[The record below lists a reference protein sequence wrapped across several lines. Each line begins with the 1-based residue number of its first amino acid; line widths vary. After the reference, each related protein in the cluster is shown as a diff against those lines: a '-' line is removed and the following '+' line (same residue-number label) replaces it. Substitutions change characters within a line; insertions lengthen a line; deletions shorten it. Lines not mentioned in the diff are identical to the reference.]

1 MERSMRILRLAEGL
15 LIPLIGEGGEQAA
28 NSEWFTKLL
37 ESIVDSVEKT
47 VSAFSQMVLQ
57 ASLRVLS
64 MIYAPMAVIGVILYV
79 TKVNKY
85 LGRDLIY
92 GALLLAFFSEFILP
106 VLL

>member
-1 MERSMRILRLAEGL
+1 MLRLAEKL
-15 LIPLIGEGGEQAA
+15 IIPLIGEEGGKAA
-28 NSEWFTKLL
+28 GSEWFTELL
-37 ESIVDSVEKT
+37 ESIVNSVEKT

-57 ASLRVLS
+57 ASLRILS
-64 MIYAPMAVIGVILYV
+64 MIYAPMAVVGVILYV

-85 LGRDLIY
+85 LGRDLIF

>member
-1 MERSMRILRLAEGL
+1 MKILSLAKL
-15 LIPLIGEGGEQAA
+15 IIPLIGEGREKATG
-28 NSEWFTKLL
+28 SEWFTELL
-37 ESIVDSVEKT
+37 ESLINSVEKT

-57 ASLRVLS
+57 ASLRILT

-79 TKVNKY
+79 TKINKY

>member
-1 MERSMRILRLAEGL
+1 MRILRLAEGL
-15 LIPLIGEGGEQAA
+15 VIPLIGEGGEQAA
-28 NSEWFTKLL
+28 GSEWFTKLL
-37 ESIVDSVEKT
+37 ESIVDSVEKM

-57 ASLRVLS
+57 ASLRILS

-85 LGRDLIY
+85 LGRDLIF

>member
-1 MERSMRILRLAEGL
+1 
-15 LIPLIGEGGEQAA
+15 
-28 NSEWFTKLL
+28 
-37 ESIVDSVEKT
+37 VDSVEKT

-57 ASLRVLS
+57 ASLRILS

>member
-1 MERSMRILRLAEGL
+1 MRILSLTERLI
-15 LIPLIGEGGEQAA
+15 IPLIEEEGEQA
-28 NSEWFTKLL
+28 SSQWFTKLI
-37 ESIVDSVEKT
+37 ESIVNAVEKT

-57 ASLRVLS
+57 ASLRILS

-85 LGRDLIY
+85 LGRDLIF
-92 GALLLAFFSEFILP
+92 GALLLAFFSEFVLP